1 MKPTLF
7 ISDLHLSASRPA
19 MVGAFERFCAGPAR
33 EAIELYVLGDLFD
46 TWAGDEQ
53 LSEPLA
59 AGVAA
64 ALAGVAAAGTAVA
77 VMRGNRDLL
86 LGERFAAASGARLL
100 PDTIVAGIAGT
111 PTLLLHG
118 DTLCTDD
125 AGYQRYRAR
134 VHDPVLQRR
143 FLAHLYGNE
152 PDRWHDDL
160 AGYDRLRAI
169 VNAMTR
175 LRVCTVEGAMDLS
188 FKGEPGEKH
197 AHRIP
202 WFDMPAR
209 ASATHTIVCGHWSA
223 LGLYVGEKVI
233 SLDSGCVWGR
243 ALTAV
248 RLGDRRL
255 WQVPCPG
262 SGGPEE

>member
-33 EAIELYVLGDLFD
+33 EAFELYVLGDLFD

-53 LSEPLA
+53 LADPLA

-64 ALAGVAAAGTAVA
+64 ALARVAAAGTAVA

-100 PDTIVAGIAGT
+100 PDTIVADIAGT
-111 PTLLLHG
+111 RTLLLHG

-143 FLAHLYGNE
+143 FLAL
-152 PDRWHDDL
+152 PWVIR
-160 AGYDRLRAI
+160 RAI
-169 VNAMTR
+169 VAGIRSRSRKATPRKPANIMDVNAGAVAAAFALHGVTR
-175 LRVCTVEGAMDLS
+175 MIHGHT
-188 FKGEPGEKH
+188 
-197 AHRIP
+197 HR
-202 WFDMPAR
+202 PAR
-209 ASATHTIVCGHWSA
+209 HEVGGGGAPA
-223 LGLYVGEKVI
+223 LRWVLPDWYEAGGYL
-233 SLDSGCVWGR
+233 
-243 ALTAV
+243 AV
-248 RLGDRRL
+248 DAAGAEFRRIA
-255 WQVPCPG
+255 
-262 SGGPEE
+262 